1 MSSKGHIF
9 ILLGSIKFAIF
20 FDALLCFFFI
30 FETFKDEVT
39 TCNQQLSPLLQS
51 GIFTGTRRFIE
62 SLRIHIFLLLLILP
76 LLFRNEFFVQMFKK
90 VFIYK
95 FVSPHLF
102 AISWTNGQLYY
113 HKKIVR
119 NIDNYY

>member
-20 FDALLCFFFI
+20 FDALLCFFSI

-62 SLRIHIFLLLLILP
+62 SLRIH
-76 LLFRNEFFVQMFKK
+76 FFDSGNPSASIQKGTGDTRSNRIGSGW
-90 VFIYK
+90 IYSCQDK
-95 FVSPHLF
+95 NKGFC
-102 AISWTNGQLYY
+102 
-113 HKKIVR
+113 
-119 NIDNYY
+119 